1 MNYEMM
7 KMAVKALDE
16 KKAVNLKVFE
26 IGHLSTLAD
35 YLVIC
40 NGTSSTQIKALADEC
55 EFKLDQAGY
64 QIDHREGMEARSWIL
79 LDYIDIIVHI
89 YSTDSR
95 KYYDLERFWKDGI
108 ELNIDDIL
116 KESDK

>member
-7 KMAVKALDE
+7 KTAVKALDE

-40 NGTSSTQIKALADEC
+40 NGTSSTQIKAL
-55 EFKLDQAGY
+55 FRQF
-64 QIDHREGMEARSWIL
+64 S
-79 LDYIDIIVHI
+79 
-89 YSTDSR
+89 
-95 KYYDLERFWKDGI
+95 
-108 ELNIDDIL
+108 
-116 KESDK
+116 

>member
-1 MNYEMM
+1 
-7 KMAVKALDE
+7 MALILYKEYA
-16 KKAVNLKVFE
+16 
-26 IGHLSTLAD
+26 STLEKSTIHKVSSTV
-35 YLVIC
+35 YIC
-40 NGTSSTQIKALADEC
+40 NIFFLNKDYEPLKALADEC

-64 QIDHREGMEARSWIL
+64 QIDHREGMEAGSWIL

-89 YSTDSR
+89 YNTDSR